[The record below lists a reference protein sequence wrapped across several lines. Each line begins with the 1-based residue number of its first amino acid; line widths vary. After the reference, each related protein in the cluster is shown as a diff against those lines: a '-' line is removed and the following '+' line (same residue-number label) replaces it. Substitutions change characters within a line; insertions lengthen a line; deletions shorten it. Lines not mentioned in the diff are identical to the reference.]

1 MITVNQ
7 EYKHEFQY
15 SQEEV
20 TRFAEV
26 TGDRNPVH
34 TDADYA
40 AKTMFKRPIMH
51 GMLGASLLSKVFGTL
66 FPGEG
71 TIYLKQSLNFL
82 KPMYPDTP
90 YEALFTV
97 KEINYEKNRAIVET
111 VIKDKEGKVCT
122 SGEATVMNVEK
133 IKK

>member
-1 MITVNQ
+1 MIEVNQ
-7 EYKHEFQY
+7 VYTHEFQY

-34 TDADYA
+34 TDATYA

-90 YEALFTV
+90 YEAVFTV
-97 KEINYEKNRAIVET
+97 KEIIYEKNRAIVET

>member
-1 MITVNQ
+1 MIEVNQ
-7 EYKHEFQY
+7 VYTHEFQY

-20 TRFAEV
+20 SRFAEV

-51 GMLGASLLSKVFGTL
+51 GMLGASLFSKVFGTL

-90 YEALFTV
+90 YEAVFTV
-97 KEINYEKNRAIVET
+97 KEIIYEKNRAIVET
-111 VIKDKEGKVCT
+111 VIKDKEGKICT
-122 SGEATVMNVEK
+122 SGEATVMNVDK